1 MGQQTLDQSRE
12 SRKLPDRQAVHRWV
26 SLHHGECVE
35 VWPTGSYCYAA
46 YVDDRAE
53 DGRLIWVIEK
63 DTGSRHLFVRGDPV
77 TLYLI

>member
-12 SRKLPDRQAVHRWV
+12 SRRLPDRQPVRRWA

-35 VWPTGSYCYAA
+35 VWPTGSFCYAA

-63 DTGSRHLFVRGDPV
+63 GTGSRHLFVRGDPV

>member
-1 MGQQTLDQSRE
+1 MGQQTLDQSGE
-12 SRKLPDRQAVHRWV
+12 SCRLRDQGPVSECA

-35 VWPTGSYCYAA
+35 VWPAGSFCYAA

-63 DTGSRHLFVRGDPV
+63 STGSRHLFIRGDPV
-77 TLYLI
+77 TLHLI